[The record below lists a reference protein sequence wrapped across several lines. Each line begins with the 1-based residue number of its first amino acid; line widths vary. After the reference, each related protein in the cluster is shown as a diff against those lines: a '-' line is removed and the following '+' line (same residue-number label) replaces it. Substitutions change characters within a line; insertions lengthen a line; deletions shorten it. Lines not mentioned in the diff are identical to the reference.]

1 MARAETGVLEGLP
14 GQVEEPPSRR
24 ALASSPAKA
33 VIVGRLI
40 GDQPQRWWPLVGSWL
55 AVAFSVGFGLFV
67 NYQAGGRYDTFAQS
81 LLATIPHYMV
91 WALCSPPLYRALHM
105 TIEGSRRAVWLPVL
119 VAWSTVA
126 LAGSTILSY
135 LSYSIRRDLPLGFQQ
150 LFEIYLQPPAGPA
163 FQAMNLSILAL
174 ALAAF
179 AVVRGLRLRDHAL
192 WEAAQAELRG
202 ARLEAQLAEA
212 RLQMLQ
218 SQINPHFL
226 LNALNAIG
234 GLVQSGERDRAF
246 DAIGRIGELLQ
257 IAMRGGREATVT
269 LGDEIGFLER
279 YLQLCELRFGAQ
291 FRYRLSVPE
300 SLGELHFPALVGRE
314 RDPARHGSAAPADG
328 GSARLA
334 RGAQA
339 RDRRRG
345 RRPRPAGGRRQAAAG
360 ARPRERGRKTAAL
373 FRAAQ
378 LALARAACAP
388 RHPRPPQHR
397 LKGVSLLFGTAK
409 KEADTFSGIR
419 SCGLR

>member
-14 GQVEEPPSRR
+14 GQVEEPSARR

-300 SLGELHFPALVGRE
+300 SLGELHFPALVVQPLVE
-314 RDPARHGSAAPADG
+314 NAIRHGMDP
-328 GSARLA
+328 
-334 RGAQA
+334 
-339 RDRRRG
+339 
-345 RRPRPAGGRRQAAAG
+345 PRPLMVEVRAWREGRKLVIDVEDDGRGLPAAG
-360 ARPRERGRKTAAL
+360 ARLRPGHGLANVAERLRLYFGPRSSLSLEPR
-373 FRAAQ
+373 
-378 LALARAACAP
+378 AP
-388 RHPRPPQHR
+388 RGTRAR
-397 LKGVSLLFGTAK
+397 LSIG
-409 KEADTFSGIR
+409 
-419 SCGLR
+419 